1 VPLARHA
8 ERAVPD
14 AWRMQHRPAHRRG
27 AGAGHGR
34 AHHSWRL
41 QRRDPRLLRLRQ
53 GTPGP
58 RAGFRRDRGTPPD
71 AVPADADASPVR
83 TSAVPDRRED
93 SARRRSPQGK
103 ARADGF
109 ATKKPM
115 HREERADADA
125 PTARPAAIS
134 DGREDADRRRTPRGK
149 ARAGEISPK
158 KPMHREKRAAALRPD
173 RAPGGCISPDRR
185 ADRVSAASAHPA
197 DRYPGDGH
205 SHTPTPPAPS
215 ARA

>member
-1 VPLARHA
+1 
-8 ERAVPD
+8 
-14 AWRMQHRPAHRRG
+14 MQHRPAHRRG

-58 RAGFRRDRGTPPD
+58 RARFRRGRGTAPD
-71 AVPADADASPVR
+71 AVPANADDSPVR

-93 SARRRSPQGK
+93 PARRRSPQGK

-109 ATKKPM
+109 APKKPM
-115 HREERADADA
+115 HREARADADA
-125 PTARPAAIS
+125 PIVRPATFS
-134 DGREDADRRRTPRGK
+134 DRREDAAPRCTPRGK
-149 ARAGEISPK
+149 ARAGEICRK

-173 RAPGGCISPDRR
+173 PAPGGCTSPDRR
-185 ADRVSAASAHPA
+185 AGRASAASAHQA
-197 DRYPGDGH
+197 DRYLGDGH

-215 ARA
+215 AHTGWSAPR